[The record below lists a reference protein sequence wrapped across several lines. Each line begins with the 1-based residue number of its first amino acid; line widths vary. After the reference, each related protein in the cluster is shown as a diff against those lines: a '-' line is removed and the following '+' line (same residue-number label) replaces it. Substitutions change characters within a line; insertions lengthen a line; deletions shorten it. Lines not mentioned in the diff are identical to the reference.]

1 MGSIGSNLQ
10 EVKRRIAAACAGA
23 GRVAN
28 IRTQA
33 ADFGAADGVALLA
46 VSKTF
51 DAAAVR
57 EAHAAGQR
65 AFGENYVQEALAK
78 VAALSDLRPGIE
90 WHLIGPLQSNKTK
103 PVAEAFDWVH
113 SVDRLKV
120 AERLA
125 EQRPAWLPPLQ
136 LCLQVNISGESSKSG
151 VLPHD
156 AAALAHAVAAL
167 APARVQLRGLMAIPE
182 PAADFDAQRLPHRQL
197 RELLAALRREGLA
210 LDTLSMGM
218 SADLEAAVAEG
229 ATIVRVG
236 TALFG
241 GRPAGTAAK
250 P

>member
-1 MGSIGSNLQ
+1 MGSIGNNLQ

-57 EAHAAGQR
+57 GAHAAGQR

-78 VAALSDLRPGIE
+78 IAALSDLRPGIE

-113 SVDRLKV
+113 SVDRLKI

-136 LCLQVNISGESSKSG
+136 LCLQVNVSGEASKSG
-151 VLPHD
+151 VLPRD
-156 AAALAHAVAAL
+156 AAALARSVAAL
-167 APARVQLRGLMAIPE
+167 PPARVRLRGLMAIPE
-182 PAADFDAQRLPHRQL
+182 PADDFEAQRRPHRALNQ
-197 RELLAALRREGLA
+197 LLAALNRAGLA

-229 ATIVRVG
+229 ATVVRVG
-236 TALFG
+236 TAVFG
-241 GRPAGTAAK
+241 ARG
-250 P
+250 

>member
-10 EVKRRIAAACAGA
+10 EVKRRMAMACVAV

-28 IRTQA
+28 ILTQT
-33 ADFGAADGVALLA
+33 ADFGAGGGVTLLA

-51 DAAAVR
+51 GAAAVR

-78 VAALSDLRPGIE
+78 IASLSDLRPGIE

-120 AERLA
+120 AQRLA
-125 EQRPAWLPPLQ
+125 EQRPAWLPPLN
-136 LCLQVNISGESSKSG
+136 LCLQVNVSGEASKSG
-151 VLPHD
+151 VLPRD

-167 APARVQLRGLMAIPE
+167 PSGRVRLRGLMAIPE
-182 PAADFDAQRLPHRQL
+182 PAADFDTQRVPHRQL
-197 RELLAALRREGLA
+197 RELLSMLQREGLA
-210 LDTLSMGM
+210 LDTLSIGM
-218 SADLEAAVAEG
+218 SADLEAAIAEG

-236 TALFG
+236 TAIFG
-241 GRPAGTAAK
+241 GRG
-250 P
+250 